1 MTAATDPA
9 LLAILSKML
18 DGKAQATAID
28 KVNQTLLDL
37 QDYMRERDAKRDA
50 EHAQEKKDEAA
61 CEDKPVDLVTP
72 MVEAVKNLPAPQV
85 NVSPTMK
92 TEAGAQWLVE
102 GSTPSGAT
110 FRMTI
115 TKL

>member
-61 CEDKPVDLVTP
+61 CEDKPMDLAP
-72 MVEAVKNLPAPQV
+72 MVDAIRSLPAPQV